1 MTTPADD
8 MRDDAGRARRVTR
21 ADVARAA
28 GVSTAVVSY
37 VMNDG
42 PRPVAPETAE
52 RVRAVMA
59 NLGYRP
65 NFTARALNLG
75 TTRTLGLVL
84 QDTLNPFFAELA
96 QSLERAASAR
106 GYHLVVAESHGD
118 ADTEHRLVAELAD
131 RQVDGLLLMSSGDR
145 RLDRVPLDP
154 RDPPTVLLDC
164 AGPVPGRHTIGPDAA
179 AGAHGAVSHL
189 IQMHDRRRIG
199 LVIGPDGLA
208 SPDPRVVGWR
218 EALAAHEASEGPL
231 AVEAWS
237 AAGGY
242 RAARRLLET
251 GMLPDA
257 LFVSSDVQAVGVLR
271 ALLEG
276 GIDIPR
282 DCPLVSFDGT
292 RVGEYS
298 WPALTSARQPV
309 GEMADLALDLLTGSV
324 DARPGTTTRHH
335 VFPVELVLRESCGCP
350 LTPPSAASDR

>member
-1 MTTPADD
+1 MATPTDGT
-8 MRDDAGRARRVTR
+8 RDDAGRVRRVTR

-59 NLGYRP
+59 ELGYRP

-75 TTRTLGLVL
+75 TTHTLGLVL

-118 ADTEHRLVAELAD
+118 PATEQRLVAELTG

-145 RLDRVPLDP
+145 WRDPAPRDP

-164 AGPVPGRHTIGPDAA
+164 AGPVAGRHTIGPDAA
-179 AGAHGAVSHL
+179 DGARAAVTHLAQTHG
-189 IQMHDRRRIG
+189 RRRTG

-208 SPDPRVVGWR
+208 SPDPRIVGWR
-218 EALAAHEASEGPL
+218 DAIAAHRVIEGPL
-231 AVEAWS
+231 MIETWS
-237 AAGGY
+237 NAGGY
-242 RAARRLLET
+242 RAARRLIET
-251 GMLPDA
+251 GTLPDA
-257 LFVSSDVQAVGVLR
+257 LFVSSDAQAIGVVR
-271 ALLEG
+271 ALLEAG
-276 GIDIPR
+276 VDIPR
-282 DCPLVSFDGT
+282 ECPLVSFDGT
-292 RVGEYS
+292 RAGEYT

-309 GEMADLALDLLTGSV
+309 GEMADLALDLLTSE
-324 DARPGTTTRHH
+324 RSTPRHH
-335 VFPVELVLRESCGCP
+335 AFPVGLVLRESCGCP
-350 LTPPSAASDR
+350 PTPPSVASDH